1 MFFHAQ
7 PGIHQDKN
15 STYKKQ
21 GDTSVQNQDQDNG
34 NELYTAHT
42 GIHNIIMD
50 NAHYGPVIDPGGLV
64 YQIISFFVVT
74 ALETSGRNI
83 FNILFQISYLSFC
96 HIRIVIY

>member
-50 NAHYGPVIDPGGLV
+50 NAHYGPVIDPWAR
-64 YQIISFFVVT
+64 IPDNKFFCYNGT
-74 ALETSGRNI
+74 GDFR
-83 FNILFQISYLSFC
+83 
-96 HIRIVIY
+96 